1 MIKLYAN
8 NEINKRKWDSCVAD
22 SQNGLIYAYAWYLDI
37 VSPNWSALIKE
48 DYKAIFPLPIKKKLG
63 ISYISQPLFT
73 QKLGLFSVNDLEDV
87 KSFLKAIQLALYD
100 ISNEHIKIYPKD
112 SKANALN
119 AYQSAKEFEKQGIK
133 VVIGPIFYDSLE
145 RLGEI
150 NHITF
155 ISLTNK
161 TQKIPNNTIAF
172 GININSQI
180 DVLNK
185 YFNEIKVSRIL
196 LLSPK
201 NQFINQIEIIED
213 SELKLYEVFFYDVSP
228 KKITNEIEK
237 LTKYQ
242 DRKKDLE
249 RRIKILE
256 KSELDKD
263 KHELKKLEQ
272 KHTLGKVN
280 FDSVFVVDFG
290 ERLKSVL
297 ASFMFSDVSSEK
309 INFFT
314 LNQWFDN
321 TLFGENSLRNLHFPS
336 IDYDNLKKFEKRYF
350 KTYNEKPNEISILA
364 YDALGLIYYCWSNN
378 NFNFKID
385 QLFNKNGFKGLQGE
399 FIIKDNLSLQQLKIY
414 KVGEKEFIKVY

>member
-1 MIKLYAN
+1 M
-8 NEINKRKWDSCVAD
+8 
-22 SQNGLIYAYAWYLDI
+22 
-37 VSPNWSALIKE
+37 
-48 DYKAIFPLPIKKKLG
+48 KKLLIFSIITYLLVTINSTADNQNSNEN
-63 ISYISQPLFT
+63 ISEDEKILKVGVLLPLSGKFENIG
-73 QKLGLFSVNDLEDV
+73 QSLLKSIQLGLF
-87 KSFLKAIQLALYD
+87 D
-100 ISNEHIKIYPKD
+100 IDNKNIKIYPKD
-112 SKANALN
+112 SKGNALD
-119 AYQSAKEFEKQGIK
+119 AYLSAKKFQEMEIEI
-133 VVIGPIFYDSLE
+133 VIGPIFHESLE
-145 RLGEI
+145 RLDEI
-150 NHITF
+150 SNITF
-155 ISLTNK
+155 ISATNK
-161 TQKIPNNTIAF
+161 TQEIPKNTIAF
-172 GININSQI
+172 GINLDSQMNT
-180 DVLNK
+180 LKK
-185 YFNEIKVSRIL
+185 YFDEIKVSKTL
-196 LLSPK
+196 LLSPRSDFNYQTESIAK
-201 NQFINQIEIIED
+201 KDILKFYRTYSYD
-213 SELKLYEVFFYDVSP
+213 SDP
-228 KKITNEIEK
+228 KKITGEIEK
-237 LTKYQ
+237 ITKYRE
-242 DRKKDLE
+242 RKKDLE

-399 FIIKDNLSLQQLKIY
+399 FIIKDNLSLQKLKIY
-414 KVGEKEFIKVY
+414 KVAEKEFIKVY